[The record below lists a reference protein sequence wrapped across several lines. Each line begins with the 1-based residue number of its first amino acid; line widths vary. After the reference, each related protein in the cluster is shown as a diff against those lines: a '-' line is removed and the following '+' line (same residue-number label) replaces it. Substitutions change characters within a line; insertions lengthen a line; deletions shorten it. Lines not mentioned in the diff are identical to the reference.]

1 MSTSKT
7 TMIINGRTIDL
18 LALTAGDMD
27 FTRMF
32 RGLSG
37 IVRFNGY
44 SGWTVAQHSLLLSLI
59 TETLARC
66 SLGYYGKR
74 FLTNEKDA
82 DEAKVVLM
90 KLLSATQQEQ
100 LFKLHD
106 HLELCATQ
114 RELRCVY
121 YNDFVNL
128 WSRQL
133 AKDALIH
140 DFSEALTGDIIRPFK
155 QLVSE
160 IRELEGKVDVQIR
173 NAYGLEAEMPPL
185 VDMLDK
191 QLAVIEAY
199 HLTRVYGKSLLNEA
213 DSFHLSSFNAMT
225 VDTTVIDTYSYYV
238 GNHVLQVAPPSLDK
252 PLAEAFIRKFL
263 STSAMPFA
271 DIMRMTETEV
281 VNAATER
288 LMVLE
293 SQIAHWQA
301 EIEHNVKRAWL
312 DAEQKTR
319 MTGKKS

>member
-7 TMIINGRTIDL
+7 TMIINGRTVDL

-66 SLGYYGKR
+66 SLRYYGKR
-74 FLTNEKDA
+74 FLTNEEDSG
-82 DEAKVVLM
+82 EARDVLL
-90 KLLSATQQEQ
+90 KLLSDTQQDQ

-106 HLELCATQ
+106 HLELGAGQ
-114 RELRCVY
+114 RELRYVY
-121 YNDFVNL
+121 YNGLVKL
-128 WSRQL
+128 WSYQL

-173 NAYGLEAEMPPL
+173 NAYGLETEMPPL
-185 VDMLDK
+185 VDILDK

-225 VDTTVIDTYSYYV
+225 VDTTVIDTYNYYV
-238 GNHVLQVAPPSLDK
+238 GNRVLQVAPPSLDK
-252 PLAEAFIRKFL
+252 PLTEAFIRKFL
-263 STSAMPFA
+263 STSALPFA

-301 EIEHNVKRAWL
+301 KINHSKKRAL
-312 DAEQKTR
+312 LAAEQKTC
-319 MTGKKS
+319 MTS

>member
-1 MSTSKT
+1 MSTCKT
-7 TMIINGRTIDL
+7 TMIINGRTVDL

-66 SLGYYGKR
+66 SLRYYGKR
-74 FLTNEKDA
+74 FLTNEEDSG
-82 DEAKVVLM
+82 EARAVLL
-90 KLLSATQQEQ
+90 KLLSATQKDQ

-106 HLELCATQ
+106 HLELGAGQ
-114 RELRCVY
+114 RELRYVY
-121 YNDFVNL
+121 YNGLVKL
-128 WSRQL
+128 WSYQL

-173 NAYGLEAEMPPL
+173 NAYGLETEMPPL
-185 VDMLDK
+185 VDILDK

-225 VDTTVIDTYSYYV
+225 VDTTVIDTYNYYV
-238 GNHVLQVAPPSLDK
+238 GNRVLQVAPPSLDK
-252 PLAEAFIRKFL
+252 PLTEAFIRKFL
-263 STSAMPFA
+263 STSALPFA

-301 EIEHNVKRAWL
+301 KINHSKKRALL
-312 DAEQKTR
+312 DAEQKTCIDY
-319 MTGKKS
+319 TH